1 LVARDI
7 DPRLIVEVEKVVL
20 DEVGEPDVADDVAVL
35 GDVTIPDAAGGN
47 ALGSDA
53 LNSVVIL
60 LNDVVVLPNDVAVL
74 LNDVAVLEVDRGNE
88 QTPIS
93 S

>member
-1 LVARDI
+1 MVARDI

-20 DEVGEPDVADDVAVL
+20 DEVGEPDVADDV
-35 GDVTIPDAAGGN
+35 DVAGGN

-53 LNSVVIL
+53 LNSVVVL